1 MHKFL
6 LLLTLFKVANI
17 CAEQPVLP
25 TAPLPQQQMPSIPS
39 YDSAYQTAS
48 SPAAG
53 SLPEWAPAAH
63 TCTAAVFQV
72 IETKMNR
79 TRTITVTLTTSVR
92 YNTLVIQPQS
102 CVTQTYAGDHHN
114 TTVYVGI
121 WTLPYRVMIEP
132 KLVTLFPP
140 TLVFSG
146 LMSTISPT
154 FAHPN
159 YAIIPVGCQTVPC
172 TVGG

>member
-6 LLLTLFKVANI
+6 LFLILIKTVDAY
-17 CAEQPVLP
+17 AEQLVPT
-25 TAPLPQQQMPSIPS
+25 TAPLAQQLTTAIPNVDSACQAAPLPSIAPLSATTPPS
-39 YDSAYQTAS
+39 
-48 SPAAG
+48 
-53 SLPEWAPAAH
+53 H
-63 TCTAAVFQV
+63 VCTAAVFHV

-79 TRTITVTLTTSVR
+79 TRTITVPLTTSVR

-102 CVTQTYAGDHHN
+102 CVTQAYAGDHYN
-114 TTVYVGI
+114 TTVHVSI

-140 TLVFSG
+140 TLAFSG

-159 YAIIPVGCQTVPC
+159 YAIIPVGCQTVSCP
-172 TVGG
+172 VGG